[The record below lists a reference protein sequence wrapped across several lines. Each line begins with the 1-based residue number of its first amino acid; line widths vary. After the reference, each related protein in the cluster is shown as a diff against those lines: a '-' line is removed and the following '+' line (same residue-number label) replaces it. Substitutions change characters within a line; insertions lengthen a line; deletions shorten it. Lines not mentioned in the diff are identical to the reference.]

1 MPHLTLEFSS
11 NLPGPP
17 ARDLLAALN
26 RALCASGEFAGPD
39 IKSRASVFDQFQI
52 GEGGEDAAFA
62 HMTLRLMPG
71 RSVAQRQRLAQG
83 LLQALA
89 AVLPAQYALP
99 VQLTVEIVELAAP
112 CYAKIEIGAS
122 ASP

>member
-1 MPHLTLEFSS
+1 MPHLTLEYSS
-11 NLPGPP
+11 NLPAPP
-17 ARDLLAALN
+17 ARDLLASLN
-26 RALCASGEFAGPD
+26 SALCASGEFAGPD
-39 IKSRASVFDQFQI
+39 IKSRAFLCDQFQI
-52 GEGGEDAAFA
+52 DEGGEPAAFA

-89 AVLPAQYALP
+89 AVLPAYPPLP
-99 VQLTVEIVELAAP
+99 VQLTVELVELAAP
-112 CYAKIEIGAS
+112 SYAKVELGAL